1 MKQIYLLI
9 RKERNKMKER
19 QFTEDICKVLVHEEP
34 EVVFGLLEK
43 AGIKVNVDSD
53 NIFDIIHK
61 IRGLSK

>member
-1 MKQIYLLI
+1 
-9 RKERNKMKER
+9 MKER

-34 EVVFGLLEK
+34 EIVFGLLEK

-53 NIFDIIHK
+53 NIFDVIHK